1 MASFSSG
8 CERHPLVRP
17 RGDEHKKARRRG
29 WPLLLLGA
37 LAIDPNTSLTAAST
51 TPIKV
56 LNAKR
61 LPADNIPAV
70 RVPLG
75 IPNDYKPWIAKLNS
89 RELLMVAFYSREVS
103 DKEKAAGKIT
113 LRTGGLLALAKRR
126 PHLGEREERADIKG
140 REFALNV
147 LSDGTIL
154 MPCHFLKQD
163 VANNAGHTYSK
174 LFRSV
179 DNGRRWKE
187 TRIGPKGFRR
197 RRKRRPT
204 ATAEM
209 GTQLRQPSR
218 QLRPDASVTVRPWR
232 NAGKGPAAACACS
245 DVSRGAALYAQYLAV
260 LDAGTAVGIDT
271 SRRRP
276 KPNERRMRAALWAGA
291 EGSTAQD
298 LREILSGSP

>member
-103 DKEKAAGKIT
+103 DKEKAAGKS
-113 LRTGGLLALAKRR
+113 RSERAVFWRSQNGGLTW
-126 PHLGEREERADIKG
+126 GEREERADIKG

-187 TRIGPKGFRR
+187 TRIGPKGF
-197 RRKRRPT
+197 PAQAQT
-204 ATAEM
+204 ATD
-209 GTQLRQPSR
+209 GDS
-218 QLRPDASVTVRPWR
+218 
-232 NAGKGPAAACACS
+232 
-245 DVSRGAALYAQYLAV
+245 
-260 LDAGTAVGIDT
+260 
-271 SRRRP
+271 
-276 KPNERRMRAALWAGA
+276 
-291 EGSTAQD
+291 
-298 LREILSGSP
+298 